1 MTPPM
6 TPMMRYACVPVL
18 FALLQVTLA
27 PAQTNGRYEEAKRMG
42 MAFIQSEQFDRASGR
57 LEEVWE
63 QDQSDPNVGEFLAL
77 AYLNTEDRR
86 ALPKL
91 EKQAYAI
98 IRGLV
103 TSGARVTFLV
113 QHSHEKLGWLQGREL
128 NQYCSGRLSLA
139 GGHVVF
145 VSDKGDKASQHS
157 FDRDAG
163 KIKSISLQP
172 AGSQH
177 SSFAPAFPAAEELC
191 RRRKAEARSDP
202 TTRSREVFGHLSTL
216 RSTVKSPLSTGAS

>member
-1 MTPPM
+1 
-6 TPMMRYACVPVL
+6 VL
-18 FALLQVTLA
+18 PDV
-27 PAQTNGRYEEAKRMG
+27 
-42 MAFIQSEQFDRASGR
+42 S
-57 LEEVWE
+57 EEVWE
-63 QDQSDPNVGEFLAL
+63 QDQSDPKFGEFLAL

-86 ALPKL
+86 VLPKL

-163 KIKSISLQP
+163 KIKSISLN
-172 AGSQH
+172 ADDTRGTFVLKLASEGNL
-177 SSFAPAFPAAEELC
+177 FMATRNRNRE
-191 RRRKAEARSDP
+191 EARVIVDLMQQM
-202 TTRSREVFGHLSTL
+202 SR
-216 RSTVKSPLSTGAS
+216 AN